1 MLCFRQTCDYK
12 HSSGPVKHKAQNK
25 PDDTMKNYLLFL
37 TCLTLPFTVQAEKG
51 QSIMF
56 GDQDPLY
63 SSSAATDP
71 DRERADHCS
80 ELRKQMDEL
89 KGSPQKRNAVVRQYE
104 LECQQHQSDEILMHK
119 GTGGLF

>member
-1 MLCFRQTCDYK
+1 
-12 HSSGPVKHKAQNK
+12 
-25 PDDTMKNYLLFL
+25 MKNYLLFL

-80 ELRKQMDEL
+80 ELRKHMDEL

-104 LECQQHQSDEILMHK
+104 LECQQHQSDESLMHK